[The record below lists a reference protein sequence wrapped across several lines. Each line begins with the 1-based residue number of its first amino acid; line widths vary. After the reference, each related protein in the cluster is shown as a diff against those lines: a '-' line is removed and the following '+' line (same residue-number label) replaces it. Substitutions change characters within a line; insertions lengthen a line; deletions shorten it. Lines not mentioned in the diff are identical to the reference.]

1 MKYRID
7 PHHRVRHDLN
17 AIRALL
23 ADYAGDAVARRIVNG
38 IVHRIA
44 ALGDMPHV
52 GTIRDASGLRVVPH
66 GKAAIVIRVD
76 DTRRVV
82 RVLGVTYGGA
92 DWGRRVRRRR

>member
-1 MKYRID
+1 MRYRID
-7 PHHRVRHDLN
+7 PHHRVRHDLD
-17 AIRALL
+17 AIRTLL

-38 IVHRIA
+38 IIDRIG
-44 ALGDMPHV
+44 ALGDMPHI
-52 GTIRDASGLRVVPH
+52 GTIRDGSGLRVVPH
-66 GKAAIVIRVD
+66 DKAVILVRVD